1 MRREIPTFI
10 AFFVGVICI
19 IQFFIP
25 HWPFGRLVDT
35 FSDWFI
41 ILQSFAIWLGCL
53 NLIKVSMEKSLS
65 KKKTHD
71 RWYGFVV
78 VASFLLIAV
87 IGMFMSGGRG
97 FQVPGSRF
105 DYLYVNV
112 YTPLS
117 STMFALLAFF
127 VASASYRAFRARSW
141 EATLLL
147 IAAFLVMLGR
157 APVGD
162 MLTMWVPEGY
172 RLSDVASW
180 IMTYPQVAGQ
190 RAIMIGIALGVAS
203 ASLRLILGLERS
215 YLGGE

>member
-1 MRREIPTFI
+1 MRREIPAFI
-10 AFFVGVICI
+10 ALFVGVICI
-19 IQFFIP
+19 VQFFIP
-25 HWPFGRLVDT
+25 HRPFGTMVDS
-35 FSDWFI
+35 FSDWFG
-41 ILQSFAIWLGCL
+41 ILQAFAIWLGAL
-53 NLIKVSMEKSLS
+53 NLIRINMKRSLS
-65 KKKTHD
+65 KKAHD

-78 VASFLLIAV
+78 VAAFLLITTV
-87 IGMFMSGGRG
+87 GFFFSGGRQ
-97 FQVPGSRF
+97 FQLSGTRF
-105 DYLYVNV
+105 DFLYINV
-112 YTPLS
+112 YSSLS

-147 IAAFLVMLGR
+147 LSAFLVMLGR
-157 APVGD
+157 VPVGD
-162 MLTMWVPEGY
+162 AITTWLPQGFH
-172 RLSDVASW
+172 LSDLASW